1 MNKKIKSTTILI
13 RKVGFLMKKLLIII
27 AGLILVIT
35 FINKEEDYVI
45 VPNTSIRFR
54 IIPNSNTIE
63 DITIKEKIKDEIN
76 DVIKNIEA
84 SSTDITTSREKINS
98 AIPEIEE
105 KINDLFEKENYTKD
119 YKINYGMNYFPEKI
133 YKGVKYPS
141 GEYESLVIEIGESS
155 GDNYWCVLFPP
166 LCMIDAE
173 ESEEVEYKFFISE
186 IIKKFFK

>member
-1 MNKKIKSTTILI
+1 
-13 RKVGFLMKKLLIII
+13 MKKLLIII
-27 AGLILVIT
+27 AALILIFT
-35 FINKEEDYVI
+35 MLNKEEDYVI

-63 DITIKEKIKDEIN
+63 DISMKEKVKNEIN
-76 DVIKNIEA
+76 DVIKNIE
-84 SSTDITTSREKINS
+84 SKSTDIETSREKIKE
-98 AIPEIEE
+98 AIPEIEN
-105 KINDLFEKENYTKD
+105 KIDTLFESENYSKD
-119 YKINYGMNYFPEKI
+119 YKVNYGMNYFPEKI

-141 GEYESLVIEIGESS
+141 GDYESMVIEIGESS

-173 ESEEVEYKFFISE
+173 ASEEVEYKFFISE